1 MKINPFECS
10 GTLDIYINAL
20 INLSAFWSVVNNLIL
35 LHLYLMPA
43 SEAQSLS
50 MVAMNLTA
58 KLVRLRVDGK
68 DFCSISPQSD
78 GWAGVAHGIVVDC
91 PTR

>member
-1 MKINPFECS
+1 
-10 GTLDIYINAL
+10 
-20 INLSAFWSVVNNLIL
+20 
-35 LHLYLMPA
+35 MPA

-58 KLVRLRVDGK
+58 KLVRQRVDGK

>member
-35 LHLYLMPA
+35 LYVLYSIPD

-58 KLVRLRVDGK
+58 KLVRQRVNGK
-68 DFCSISPQSD
+68 DFCGISPQQSD
-78 GWAGVAHGIVVDC
+78 V
-91 PTR
+91 